1 MDIKKNKGNGKY
13 FDEVEI
19 GKAVEDNDGN
29 VYLKI
34 GIYTLLSNDDVNAI
48 DLETNLLCYIEPKE
62 IVYPYKKAFISLEN

>member
-13 FDEVEI
+13 FDDVEI

-34 GIYTLLSNDDVNAI
+34 GVHELSNKDVVNAL
-48 DLETNLLCYIEPKE
+48 DLETNLLCYIDPKE
-62 IVYPYKKAFISLEN
+62 IVYPYKKAYISLEN